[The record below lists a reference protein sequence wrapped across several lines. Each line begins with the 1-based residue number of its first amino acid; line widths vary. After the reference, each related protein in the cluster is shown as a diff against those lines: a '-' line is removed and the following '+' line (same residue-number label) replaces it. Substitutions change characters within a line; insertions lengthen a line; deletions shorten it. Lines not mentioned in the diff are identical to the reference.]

1 MANTVPTLKRV
12 LGYRRDALNNIFWKV
27 EFVNAEPGLHKQTL
41 PDSPQSSD
49 LLDSPSHP
57 DPVSPILRYE
67 DEESREESSK
77 RFDAMLE
84 KLGKEMEADFTGDSQ
99 PPGPSS
105 TKDRESYV
113 LPSSSYKFLNQ
124 KGEEVD
130 GVGQPMWWRNSQ
142 SQKMAGALF
151 LEQTMTSNKIKIG
164 GKDWDWPVQS
174 MIQTYEDELL
184 ACFGPVAVLGKAYG
198 STTKKRLVGRRAKK
212 AKGIERELLVAREV
226 DKEDEPIQLLLVN
239 PKFINHEVLAVPV
252 PWAEWSRKY
261 ANYLNNYLH
270 DQDRNLTPFLYSYK
284 TKEALRKEEERKAAS
299 KKAQRAAAAKAK
311 KKLAEQAAAQQ
322 QEDLEG
328 EYEEEEE
335 EEELVLPE
343 TLPPA
348 PPPPQVPGKKKSKG
362 GKGHPQTLAHLKTCK
377 WCWNA
382 LGSDAQL
389 ALITELEEKSNIEI
403 FSLLSRELKLSRKA
417 LLHILERARLVPSL
431 DSLLVP
437 PPGPPGAQPG
447 GTPGAPPGPPGSPPG
462 APPGPPGGPPGAPPG
477 PPGAPPGDPHGAPPG
492 FQPHPGHPAY
502 YPPGGPFPSY
512 GHGAPP
518 GGSPGGPP
526 GAPPGDP
533 PAYPHYPP
541 QTYYPPAYPHYPHQ
555 TYSGSQPGM
564 VPYAALLELHT
575 TAERHARNADQSA
588 ERASIL
594 HKYSGNHNR

>member
-1 MANTVPTLKRV
+1 
-12 LGYRRDALNNIFWKV
+12 
-27 EFVNAEPGLHKQTL
+27 
-41 PDSPQSSD
+41 
-49 LLDSPSHP
+49 
-57 DPVSPILRYE
+57 
-67 DEESREESSK
+67 
-77 RFDAMLE
+77 
-84 KLGKEMEADFTGDSQ
+84 
-99 PPGPSS
+99 
-105 TKDRESYV
+105 
-113 LPSSSYKFLNQ
+113 
-124 KGEEVD
+124 
-130 GVGQPMWWRNSQ
+130 
-142 SQKMAGALF
+142 
-151 LEQTMTSNKIKIG
+151 
-164 GKDWDWPVQS
+164 

-239 PKFINHEVLAVPV
+239 PKFINHEVLAVPI

-299 KKAQRAAAAKAK
+299 VARKAQREERETAAAVAAAEKAERIAADRQKKAQRAAAAKAK

-343 TLPPA
+343 TLPQP

-389 ALITELEEKSNIEI
+389 ALITELEEKKQQRD
-403 FSLLSRELKLSRKA
+403 LLVAQQRAEAFKKGIAAYFGEGFLDPTLIQPDLF
-417 LLHILERARLVPSL
+417 LLMGMVLHDIRQHILTI
-431 DSLLVP
+431 P
-437 PPGPPGAQPG
+437 P
-447 GTPGAPPGPPGSPPG
+447 
-462 APPGPPGGPPGAPPG
+462 
-477 PPGAPPGDPHGAPPG
+477 
-492 FQPHPGHPAY
+492 
-502 YPPGGPFPSY
+502 
-512 GHGAPP
+512 
-518 GGSPGGPP
+518 
-526 GAPPGDP
+526 
-533 PAYPHYPP
+533 
-541 QTYYPPAYPHYPHQ
+541 TYYPPAYPHYPHQ

-588 ERASIL
+588 ERVFYTNIREIIIANLTCVPHIMWL
-594 HKYSGNHNR
+594 PGA